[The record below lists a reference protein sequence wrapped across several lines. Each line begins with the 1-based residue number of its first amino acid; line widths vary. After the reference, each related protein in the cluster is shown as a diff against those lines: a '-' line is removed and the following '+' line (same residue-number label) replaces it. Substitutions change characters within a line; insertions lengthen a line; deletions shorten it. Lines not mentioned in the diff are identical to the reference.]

1 MFKQTTARILLS
13 LVALALVAGVL
24 SAATPDGKVNIN
36 TAQAEALALLP
47 RIGSVV
53 AKRIIEFRQENGDF
67 NAAEDLMLVQ
77 GIGERTFEL
86 MEPYVAI
93 EGETTLKE
101 KVKVARDTG
110 TAEDG

>member
-1 MFKQTTARILLS
+1 MFRRE
-13 LVALALVAGVL
+13 
-24 SAATPDGKVNIN
+24 SAD
-36 TAQAEALALLP
+36 ALALLP

-53 AKRIIEFRQENGDF
+53 AKRIIEFRQKNGDF
-67 NAAEDLMLVQ
+67 DAAEDLMLVQ

-86 MEPYVAI
+86 MEPYIVI

-101 KVKVARDTG
+101 KVRVARDAG